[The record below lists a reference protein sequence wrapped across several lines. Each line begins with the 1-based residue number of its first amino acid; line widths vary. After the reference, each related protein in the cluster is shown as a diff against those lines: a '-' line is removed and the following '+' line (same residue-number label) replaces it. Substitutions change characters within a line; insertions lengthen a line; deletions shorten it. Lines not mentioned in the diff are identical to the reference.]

1 MRIQGTLLPATAFV
15 ALCAVAVGARADEDI
30 QPPDL
35 PAACQNLQVPLGT
48 EVAFR
53 AYAIGVQVYR
63 WDGVSWA
70 FVGPEANLYA
80 DSNFHGKVGT
90 HYGGPTWESRSGS
103 YVMGRLLASCSVEPS
118 AVNWLL
124 LERRAAEGPGIF
136 GDVTH
141 IQRVNTAGGV
151 SPTEPG
157 SVVNEEVRVPYT
169 TEYYFYRAVD

>member
-1 MRIQGTLLPATAFV
+1 MRIPRTLLLATAFV
-15 ALCAVAVGARADEDI
+15 ALCAVAADTRADEGI
-30 QPPDL
+30 EPPDL
-35 PAACQNLQVPLGT
+35 PAGCQNLQVPPGT

-63 WDGVSWA
+63 WNGMSWE

-80 DSNFHGKVGT
+80 DPSFHGKVGT
-90 HYGGPTWESRSGS
+90 HYGGPTWESKSGS

-124 LERRAAEGPGIF
+124 LERRASEGPGLF

-141 IQRVNTAGGV
+141 IQRVNTAGGI
-151 SPTEPG
+151 SPIDPG
-157 SVVNEEVRVPYT
+157 SFVNEEKRVPYT
-169 TEYYFYRAVD
+169 TEYYFYRAVN